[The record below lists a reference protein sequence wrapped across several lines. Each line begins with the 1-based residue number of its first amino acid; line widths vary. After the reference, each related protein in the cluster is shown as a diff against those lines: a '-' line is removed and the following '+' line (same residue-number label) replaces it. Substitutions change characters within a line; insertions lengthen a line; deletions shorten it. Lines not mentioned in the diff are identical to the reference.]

1 MLPPAPPRFSTTKG
15 VPNLACR
22 FCATIRPTRSAEP
35 PAENGTT
42 TVTCRCGQVSC
53 ACAAVALARP
63 AASAAANRAY
73 IPPSPSGMFD
83 RGTIAQHGRSLQAR
97 RRTAQSSVVE
107 AQTGCRVSQ
116 KRTNWIGRSVQRLED
131 GPLVRGRG
139 RFVGDIGFPHQ
150 LHMRLVRSNHAHGK
164 IVSIDVEAARSLPG
178 VVAVWTAADI
188 PDIPPVDFREG
199 RIEKLEPYRQ
209 PVLATE
215 RVRYIGDPV
224 AAVFAQDPYLA
235 EDAAD
240 LVVMKIDELPLVL
253 RADQDPGEF
262 SPGRNTEAAIVRQG
276 YGDVAEAFN
285 TAAAIVEL
293 DLSIGRHSGVP
304 LETRGAIGVYDA
316 ARDILELHG
325 AAKVP
330 HRNRDLLARM
340 LGRPPSS
347 IHVHE
352 SHVGGGFG
360 IRGELYPEDVLVCV
374 AAMRLNRPVKWIE
387 DRREHLMAANH
398 SRQQLHR
405 LRAAVDDEGR
415 ILAIDDRYFHDQ
427 GAYVRTHAAR
437 VVHMTAGILP
447 GPYRVPA
454 YRAVGHFR
462 LTNKTPAATYRAPG
476 RYETTFVRE
485 RLIDAIAT
493 RLGIDT
499 NEVRRRNAIAPDEM
513 PYHRPLEA
521 LGEEIQYD
529 SGDYTGLLD
538 KLLDKAGWQALNAA
552 VKKRKAA
559 GELVGIGLSM
569 FVEKSGLG
577 PTDGVKISID
587 SSGAVELITGG
598 ASLGQGFETVMA
610 QVCAEVLGVDY
621 RRVRVTHG
629 QTDRIAYGIGAHASR
644 ATVMTASATHVAALN
659 VRRKALALAAELLQ
673 ASPEALDIVAGEIV
687 RKDGKPGPKTG
698 PSISLA
704 AIAQNLSPTSKVRGE
719 REPGLAAEG
728 WFTTAH
734 QVYPYGSHIAL
745 VRIDPETGGVAIE
758 RYWIAYDIGRAIN
771 PALVRGQIVGGYA
784 QGVGGALFEEFT
796 YNERGDP
803 LAVTFADY
811 LLPALHEIPAPD
823 VLLEQEYTSPL
834 NPLGIKGAG
843 ESGITAVG
851 ATIASAIDDAI
862 GMPGAVRQLPI
873 TPQRLRRLLAN
884 KI

>member
-1 MLPPAPPRFSTTKG
+1 MT
-15 VPNLACR
+15 
-22 FCATIRPTRSAEP
+22 
-35 PAENGTT
+35 
-42 TVTCRCGQVSC
+42 
-53 ACAAVALARP
+53 
-63 AASAAANRAY
+63 AAAQKKAF
-73 IPPSPSGMFD
+73 IG
-83 RGTIAQHGRSLQAR
+83 
-97 RRTAQSSVVE
+97 QSV
-107 AQTGCRVSQ
+107 T
-116 KRTNWIGRSVQRLED
+116 RLED
-131 GPLVRGRG
+131 PPLVTGRG
-139 RFVGDIGFPHQ
+139 QFAGDINFPHQ
-150 LHMRLVRSNHAHGK
+150 LTMRIVRSAHAHGR
-164 IVSIDVEAARSLPG
+164 IVRIDVVSARALPG
-178 VVAVWTAADI
+178 VFAVWTAADI
-188 PDIPPVDFREG
+188 ADVPPVDFREG
-199 RIEKLEPYRQ
+199 SIPAFAPYRQ
-209 PVLATE
+209 PVLAQSH
-215 RVRYIGDPV
+215 VRYVGDPV
-224 AAVFAQDPYLA
+224 AAVFATDAYIA
-235 EDAAD
+235 EDIAD
-240 LVVMKIDELPLVL
+240 LVAIEIEELPPIMDAQAPPVEF
-253 RADQDPGEF
+253 APGH
-262 SPGRNTEAAIVRQG
+262 STEAAVIRQG
-276 YGDVAEAFN
+276 YGDVDAAFS
-285 TAAAIVEL
+285 AAAHTVEL
-293 DLSIGRHSGVP
+293 DLSIGRHSAVP
-304 LETRGAIGVYDA
+304 LETRGAIGRYDA
-316 ARDILELHG
+316 ARGVLELHG

-330 HRNRDLLARM
+330 HRNQELLARM
-340 LGRPPSS
+340 LDLPPSS

-374 AAMRLNRPVKWIE
+374 AAKRFNRPVKWIE
-387 DRREHLMAANH
+387 DRREHLIAANQ
-398 SRQQLHR
+398 SREQTHKI
-405 LRAAVDDEGR
+405 RAALDANGV

-454 YRAVGHFR
+454 YRAIGHFR

-485 RLIDAIAT
+485 RLLDAIAHK
-493 RLGIDT
+493 LDIDRI
-499 NEVRRRNAIAPDEM
+499 ELRRRNAIAPDQM
-513 PYHRPLEA
+513 PYPRPLEA

-529 SGDYTGLLD
+529 SGDYSGLLD

-587 SSGAVELITGG
+587 TSGMVEVITGG

-610 QVCAEVLGVDY
+610 QVAADALGVDY
-621 RRVRVTHG
+621 RRCRVIHG
-629 QTDRIAYGIGAHASR
+629 QTDRIAFGVGAHASR

-659 VRRKALALAAELLQ
+659 VRHKALALAAELLQ
-673 ASPEALDIVAGEIV
+673 ASPEALDIAAGEIV
-687 RKDGKPGPKTG
+687 RKDGKPG

-803 LAVTFADY
+803 MAVTFADY

-823 VLLEQEYTSPL
+823 VLLEQKYTSPL

-873 TPQRLRRLLAN
+873 TPQRLKQLLR
-884 KI
+884 KPR